1 MEKFDQSSKGMGYW
15 HATLINNISPRSLEA
30 MKRQGIKFKDIIR
43 LSKEQVMEMYKDKKF
58 ASQEVF
64 DMFYDHLEERRMN
77 KINAAIK
84 VNSKTNLIAGD

>member
-1 MEKFDQSSKGMGYW
+1 
-15 HATLINNISPRSLEA
+15 
-30 MKRQGIKFKDIIR
+30 
-43 LSKEQVMEMYKDKKF
+43 MEMYKDKKF